1 MFVNAPVP
9 LLASTVDS
17 KADKKFMALFIGFID
32 AEGRIIVIIIGNS
45 KLQHRLVV
53 LVYFSIASHKTRP
66 LKILIL

>member
-32 AEGRIIVIIIGNS
+32 GDGRIIVIIIGNS

-53 LVYFSIASHKTRP
+53 LVYFSSHKTRP